1 MNSPHEIQGLRK
13 TSRLRVLAILLASS
27 ALIAACGGS
36 SSSSDG
42 VRNAVVVEATP
53 VASGLEPQAN
63 GFAFPNFGAGAT
75 PEELNGNDLVTMFG
89 ASDTVCKDGVVPCV
103 PTSEAAVWAR
113 MANQARQSG
122 HCEGFAVVSAARYME
137 AASPRSIELVN
148 SGDVTH
154 DLIRGFATQFFPEVQ
169 EATSRWQKAS
179 LKEKVNELVASLGTK
194 KLEYTLGVYIED
206 GGHAVLPYAVDFPS
220 ADVAK
225 ISVYDSN
232 WPGQQRFVLID
243 LKENTWSFSFSG
255 TDPENDDKAWT
266 GKSPDLDIT
275 PLTARL
281 DAKCPFCGDNTGV
294 NKTLL
299 VLRSSAPDWTIDTG
313 GENLSPTNRDVGE
326 SSTRPLKLAEDGSV
340 SDYLVVLD
348 SSKPAT
354 FTLPSATHVTGITPN
369 AAVEFET
376 PGSESGQVEITAD
389 VISSNDPVIELTMA
403 AGDLAASGNGAE
415 TSLTTSGEGD
425 SSSIQVNVVTLE
437 GDNIDVVVNNN
448 IPAVAVVTEGSPK
461 LAEGEK
467 YVVVTQTG
475 ENEVTTKTVTTTGQ
489 ETIEVAPGDLGF
501 SEVTQTLQPE
511 LVANEVSAELPPAEE
526 RVFVEEDRTRNSVL
540 ETTTT
545 VAETTTTEA
554 PTTTAA
560 PATTAKKVTTT
571 TKVPSTTTTSTT
583 TTVAPTTTTST
594 TTTTSST
601 TTTTTTIPSA
611 TPLILGAT
619 VSAGGSSATRDM
631 TTDDSGNSYLLD
643 TFCGSTYTLGGVT
656 VAGAGLSNHCN
667 IVVAKITPGGSVAW
681 IQTLL
686 GSATQNW
693 GESIAVD
700 GTGNV
705 FITGFFD
712 GATLTSGTFV
722 LTQQSIT
729 NNDTFIIKL
738 NSSGAIQWGKVLGG
752 GTTQY
757 LRADYAVDLTV
768 SGDNVYVV
776 GLIYGGGT
784 VTFDG
789 LSVTP
794 VSSNDVYVAK
804 LNSSSGNAE
813 WLRSYPTS
821 TMYVKNN
828 AVADDLGNIFIAATF
843 DTANITFGLL
853 TPISN
858 ANAGTNDI
866 FVVKINSSGTPQW
879 AVAQGGVGNESVAAI
894 SATSSGVAIAGSFAS
909 ASFTS
914 GSTTLTRLG
923 SSSAFVSRISS
934 SGAIVGASFIAG
946 SFNLGSAS
954 GNMVEDSS
962 GNLYLSGTFTGTA
975 TVGST
980 TLQTA
985 GADYDAY
992 LIKISSMGS
1001 VQWALRLG
1009 NAANLGGAFVGLN
1022 VGGVGLY
1029 FDNGQQLSLTIGSQT
1044 SSSETSFF
1052 VRIGRDG
1059 QLP

>member
-1 MNSPHEIQGLRK
+1 MNSTNELHGLRK
-13 TSRLRVLAILLASS
+13 THRLRVLAILLVSS
-27 ALIAACGGS
+27 VLIAACGGS
-36 SSSSDG
+36 SSSTDG
-42 VRNAVVVEATP
+42 ERNSVVVATTP

-89 ASDTVCKDGVVPCV
+89 ASDTVCKDGAIPCV

-169 EATSRWQKAS
+169 DATSRWQKAS
-179 LKEKVNELVASLGTK
+179 LKEKVSELVTSLGTK

-220 ADVAK
+220 ADIAK

-232 WPGQQRFVLID
+232 WPGQPRFVLVD
-243 LKENTWSFSFSG
+243 LEENTWSFSFSG
-255 TDPENDDKAWT
+255 TDPENDDEAWT
-266 GKSPDLDIT
+266 GKSSDLDIT
-275 PLTARL
+275 PLSARL

-294 NKTLL
+294 SKTLL

-403 AGDLAASGNGAE
+403 AGDLAASGNGSE
-415 TSLTTSGEGD
+415 TSLTAAGEGD
-425 SSSIQVNVVTLE
+425 SSSIQVNVVTSG
-437 GDNIDVVVNNN
+437 GDNIDVVVNNGT
-448 IPAVAVVTEGSPK
+448 PAVAVVTEGSPK

-475 ENEVTTKTVTTTGQ
+475 ENEITTKTVSSTGQ

-526 RVFVEEDRTRNSVL
+526 RVFVEADRTTNSVL

-545 VAETTTTEA
+545 VIETTTTEA
-554 PTTTAA
+554 PATTTA
-560 PATTAKKVTTT
+560 PATTAKKITTT
-571 TKVPSTTTTSTT
+571 TNVPSTTTTSTT
-583 TTVAPTTTTST
+583 TTVAPTTSTSTTTTTTST
-594 TTTTSST
+594 TTTV
-601 TTTTTTIPSA
+601 PSA
-611 TPLILGAT
+611 TPLVLGAT
-619 VSAGGSSATRDM
+619 VSAGGGSAARDM
-631 TTDDSGNSYLLD
+631 TTDASGNSYLLD
-643 TFCGSTYTLGGVT
+643 TFCGSTYALGGVT

-681 IQTLL
+681 IETFL

-700 GTGNV
+700 GSGNV

-768 SGDNVYVV
+768 NGSNVYVV
-776 GLIYGGGT
+776 GLIYGGNT

-789 LSVTP
+789 KSVTA
-794 VSSNDVYVAK
+794 VSSNDIYVAK
-804 LNSSSGNAE
+804 LTSSTGNAD

-821 TMYVKNN
+821 SIYLKNN

-843 DTANITFGLL
+843 DTANVTFGLL

-858 ANAGTNDI
+858 ANAGTDDV
-866 FVVKINSSGTPQW
+866 FVVKINSSGTPEW
-879 AVAQGGVGNESVAAI
+879 AIAQGGVGNESVAAI
-894 SATSSGVAIAGSFAS
+894 SATSSGVAIAGSFTS

-914 GSTTLTRLG
+914 GATTLTRLG
-923 SSSAFVSRISS
+923 SSSAFMSRISS
-934 SGAIVGASFIAG
+934 SGAIQGASFLGG

-954 GNMVEDSS
+954 GSMVEDSS
-962 GNLYLSGTFTGTA
+962 GNLYVSGAFTGTA
-975 TVGST
+975 TVGSI

-985 GADYDAY
+985 GADYDAFV
-992 LIKISSMGS
+992 IKVSSLGS
-1001 VQWALRLG
+1001 VQWAIRIG
-1009 NAANLGGAFVGLN
+1009 NSYNVYSAFVGLN
-1022 VGGVGLY
+1022 VGGIGVY
-1029 FDNGQQLSLTIGSQT
+1029 FDNGAQQPLTIGSQT